1 MVDVRRLS
9 SYLSTEEVNGCYLIG
24 RYRDNGQPHWPHEE
38 GTAGKA
44 SGVTSG
50 KHNEGCKV

>member
-1 MVDVRRLS
+1 MIDVRELS